1 MSQECMQTF
10 VLVYGDET
18 SGEDDSETAFRRG
31 GRLVN
36 LPTPWSLLSALEP
49 SPRRGNETPPA
60 DSRASSRHLHIRRH
74 TQNTVITRSQ
84 RMVRG
89 KEVAGADVSSVAHSS
104 YSHELNS
111 RPIEYTSISLSC
123 STHFSR
129 HLSARKWRLS

>member
-49 SPRRGNETPPA
+49 PSRRGNELLQRTHVL
-60 DSRASSRHLHIRRH
+60 HLDIC
-74 TQNTVITRSQ
+74 TSDDTLKILSVP
-84 RMVRG
+84 
-89 KEVAGADVSSVAHSS
+89 GADIWYVEKNWRVQMLAWLLIAPSPT
-104 YSHELNS
+104 N
-111 RPIEYTSISLSC
+111 
-123 STHFSR
+123 STH
-129 HLSARKWRLS
+129 ARSNTLPYH